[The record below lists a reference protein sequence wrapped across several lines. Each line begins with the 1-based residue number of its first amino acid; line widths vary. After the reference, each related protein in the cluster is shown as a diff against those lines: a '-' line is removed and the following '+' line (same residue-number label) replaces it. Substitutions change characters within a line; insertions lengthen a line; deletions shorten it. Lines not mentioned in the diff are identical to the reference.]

1 MSVLHQLSSEEP
13 LFKRAISMSGTPL
26 MLKPLSPSAAEAS
39 YSSILQTLGLEN
51 ASTEE
56 RIHRLLTI
64 SPNEL
69 VEKTPMT
76 TPLTPFTD
84 NDIVPHTTTFA
95 ELQNDNLNARS
106 KTWCEE
112 LLTGSC
118 THDGNVF
125 FFMGLSSLLPNIAAA
140 IAASFSRSL
149 SEPVAQAVLTAYSI
163 SSSTPDDEAMD
174 SIINLA
180 TDIAYRFPAEYF
192 ARAFRGRSWTYAFT
206 EENPWEGMFKGKS
219 THMLDA
225 AFLFQNF
232 NEHLDGEAKGTAAK
246 LAEDFVMFAN
256 GKAGELWDE
265 GVKRVYGK
273 EVGKESKLQK
283 LVEEGK
289 VDLDDLSRAWGLFL
303 AGK

>member
-1 MSVLHQLSSEEP
+1 
-13 LFKRAISMSGTPL
+13 

-39 YSSILQTLGLEN
+39 YNSILQTLGLEN

-56 RIHRLLTI
+56 RIRRLLTI

-76 TPLTPFTD
+76 TPLTPFVD
-84 NDIVPHTTTFA
+84 NDIVPHAPTFA
-95 ELQNDNLNARS
+95 DLQNNNLKALTN
-106 KTWCEE
+106 TWCEE

-118 THDGNVF
+118 AHDGNVF

-149 SEPVAQAVLTAYSI
+149 SGPAAQAVLTAYSI
-163 SSSTPDDEAMD
+163 SASTPDDEAMD
-174 SIINLA
+174 SIIELA
-180 TDIAYRFPAEYF
+180 SDVAYRIPAQYF
-192 ARAFRGRSWTYAFT
+192 ARAFRGRTWTYAFT

-232 NEHLDGEAKGTAAK
+232 NEHLTAEEKEVSGK
-246 LAEDFVMFAN
+246 LAEDFVVFAN
-256 GKAGELWDE
+256 GKAGEFWDE
-265 GVKRVYGK
+265 DVERVYGRDA
-273 EVGKESKLQK
+273 VRESKLER
-283 LVEEGK
+283 LVGEGK
-289 VDLDDLSRAWGLFL
+289 LNLDELSRAWGLFL
-303 AGK
+303 VGK